1 MSAILMMIFCVGCS
15 QSTVGDLKMEAE
27 SVELGSAESVVVDL
41 QIGVGELRISS
52 GARKLLEADFIYN
65 VAEWKPEVKYEI
77 KGNQGMLR
85 IKQSSFGTNAMG
97 RARNEWNLTLSNK
110 VPLDLKIETKVGK
123 STFDLGGLNLTSLD
137 VQTGV
142 GETTLDFLGDW
153 KRDLH
158 ASIKG
163 GIGEVALHLPD
174 KVGVRVETEK
184 AIGSVDAIG
193 LKKQDNAFVNEAFG
207 KSKVTLNFQIQAGI
221 GAIRLEVGGI
231 QSLIFIHHPQS

>member
-1 MSAILMMIFCVGCS
+1 MRWKKQTKLRMSPILMMIFCVGCS
-15 QSTVGDLKMEAE
+15 QSRVGDLKME
-27 SVELGSAESVVVDL
+27 SKFVELGGAESAVVDL
-41 QIGVGELRISS
+41 QFGVGELRVSG
-52 GARKLLEADFIYN
+52 GARKLLEADFLYN

-77 KGNQGMLR
+77 KGNQGILR
-85 IKQSSFGTNAMG
+85 IRQSSFGTNAMG
-97 RARNEWNLTLSNK
+97 RARNEWNLTLDDK

-123 STFDLGGLNLTSLD
+123 STFDLGGFNLTGLD

-163 GIGEVALHLPD
+163 GIGEVTLHLPD

-184 AIGSVDAIG
+184 AIGSVDATG
-193 LKKQDNAFVNEAFG
+193 LKKQDDAFVNEAFG
-207 KSKVTLNFQIQAGI
+207 KSKVTLNFHIQAGI
-221 GAIRLEVGGI
+221 GTIRLEGGG
-231 QSLIFIHHPQS
+231 